1 MPGKDGTGVM
11 GHGAKSGRGL
21 GNCTGANAVRKGTGL
36 GLGLGQGYR
45 RGIPNFDADPTVAE
59 TQKELRQEQKKL
71 LERKLDSISKQLES
85 LQ

>member
-11 GHGAKSGRGL
+11 GHGPKSGRGL

-36 GLGLGQGYR
+36 GLGQGYR
-45 RGIPNFDADPTVAE
+45 RGLPNFEGDPTVAE
-59 TQKELRQEQKKL
+59 KQKELLQEQKKL